1 MSTQSYRNPYE
12 LYHYGVKGMKWGI
25 RKEHQSSDSRKKRS
39 KMEDWSDDAK
49 EANRIS
55 KKKVSQMSNAELQ
68 QLNNRKNLEQQYSRL
83 NPSTISRGMKYVA
96 TAATITGTA
105 ITIINNSDKIIKI
118 GKDVVQKIKASKS
131 VL

>member
-12 LYHYGVKGMKWGI
+12 LYHHGVKGMKWGV

-105 ITIINNSDKIIKI
+105 ITLINNSDKIIKI

>member
-12 LYHYGVKGMKWGI
+12 LYHHGVKGMKWGV

-55 KKKVSQMSNAELQ
+55 NKKVSQMSNAELQ
-68 QLNNRKNLEQQYSRL
+68 QLNNRKTLEQQYSRL
-83 NPSTISRGMKYVA
+83 NPSAISRGMKFVA

-105 ITIINNSDKIIKI
+105 ITLINNSDKIIKI

>member
-1 MSTQSYRNPYE
+1 MRTQSYRNPYE

-25 RKEHQSSDSRKKRS
+25 RKEHRSSDSRKKRS

-49 EANRIS
+49 EANQIS

-105 ITIINNSDKIIKI
+105 ITLINNSDKIIKI

>member
-105 ITIINNSDKIIKI
+105 ITLINNSDKIIKI

>member
-25 RKEHQSSDSRKKRS
+25 RKEHQRSDSRKKRS

-96 TAATITGTA
+96 TVATITGTA
-105 ITIINNSDKIIKI
+105 ITLINNSDKIIKI